1 MQFLRRRV
9 YQPLLGALLG
19 VPDEQV
25 LIAMRHREHLPQQ
38 EALLV
43 QLIKRWQVVAC
54 GFLRHFRYSSR
65 RAPPTL
71 LLPGQFIEVDHLEH
85 FLAPSFHLIH

>member
-1 MQFLRRRV
+1 MQLLRRRV

-25 LIAMRHREHLPQQ
+25 LVAMRHREHLPQQ

-43 QLIKRWQVVAC
+43 QLIKRWQAAAC
-54 GFLRHFRYSSR
+54 GFLRHSRYLIR
-65 RAPPTL
+65 RAPLSL
-71 LLPGQFIEVDHLEH
+71 LSGQFIEVDHLEH
-85 FLAPSFHLIH
+85 FLAPSFNLIR

>member
-25 LIAMRHREHLPQQ
+25 LVAMRHCEHLPQQ

-43 QLIKRWQVVAC
+43 QLIKRWQAAAG
-54 GFLRHFRYSSR
+54 GFLRHSRYSIR
-65 RAPPTL
+65 RAPLSL
-71 LLPGQFIEVDHLEH
+71 LSGQFIEVDHWEH
-85 FLAPSFHLIH
+85 FLAPSFNLIL